1 MDAAERNHLL
11 DRGHA
16 AHEAGPMDHVP
27 GLWTAAYAPSRPPL
41 SRALARQLLRV
52 RCFARRLAL
61 LDHTGGGGY

>member
-1 MDAAERNHLL
+1 
-11 DRGHA
+11 
-16 AHEAGPMDHVP
+16 MDHVP